1 MGRQIGRTF
10 WRQVLNPVNEP
21 CFEKYE
27 AHCLARR
34 KRLPGART
42 VRSPWVMGFI
52 SPRITPSLLLW
63 QEFQSFEPLYGVY
76 SLCRIQQSAWSFSQ
90 CSSTKN
96 PAPTQSTPTT
106 VSAQAA
112 SGSAHLTAAA
122 FRAGPGSA
130 HPGPG
135 HAPAPA
141 ATLPQAAAAAAAADS
156 AARTA
161 ASGHVL
167 PAAAA
172 AGPGST
178 GKVVNLTITLIC
190 DKVH

>member
-135 HAPAPA
+135 PRQGSPAEVGRDPHTSWVPA
-141 ATLPQAAAAAAAADS
+141 ASLDPPQGSQRTEKRASIYWPPILSPVSCQTLS
-156 AARTA
+156 
-161 ASGHVL
+161 
-167 PAAAA
+167 
-172 AGPGST
+172 
-178 GKVVNLTITLIC
+178 
-190 DKVH
+190 

>member
-1 MGRQIGRTF
+1 MSNFAREGKNANAALLVTLEPDDFPDQS
-10 WRQVLNPVNEP
+10 VL
-21 CFEKYE
+21 
-27 AHCLARR
+27 
-34 KRLPGART
+34 GG
-42 VRSPWVMGFI
+42 M
-52 SPRITPSLLLW
+52 LW
-63 QEFQSFEPLYGVY
+63 QQEIE
-76 SLCRIQQSAWSFSQ
+76 
-90 CSSTKN
+90 
-96 PAPTQSTPTT
+96 
-106 VSAQAA
+106 
-112 SGSAHLTAAA
+112 AAA

-141 ATLPQAAAAAAAADS
+141 ATLPQAAAAAADS

-167 PAAAA
+167 PAATT

-178 GKVVNLTITLIC
+178 CKVVNLTLTLIC